1 MCIKYMI
8 KKFKKIHPMILA
20 VISTRMWDYKTVLFS
35 PFGLSVSKCSTVE
48 VYCSCSIIRL
58 KEH

>member
-1 MCIKYMI
+1 MKYVI
-8 KKFKKIHPMILA
+8 KKFNKIHLIILA
-20 VISTRMWDYKTVLFS
+20 VISTRMWDYNTVLFS

-48 VYCSCSIIRL
+48 VYCSCSIIRI